1 MPVAVAIF
9 LMSALWLGAKGTVS
23 AETRILRDG
32 LPYLLGGTWLGPKL
46 SSRLDEAIL
55 RKTVLVLG
63 G

>member
-1 MPVAVAIF
+1 
-9 LMSALWLGAKGTVS
+9 MSALWLGAKGTVS

-55 RKTVLVLG
+55 RKTMLVLG